1 VSLLSVLEDGE
12 IYYVY
17 RDGVEVEI
25 TKCSDFGLAL
35 RCSVILGKLCFIN
48 STEKG
53 SIKCTWGLAPRALNQ
68 QNHRG
73 SLGGSCMS
81 SGPVSISQFYSLAT
95 PPNA

>member
-68 QNHRG
+68 QNH
-73 SLGGSCMS
+73 S
-81 SGPVSISQFYSLAT
+81 SPAWHPDFYRTRLLSIESAYRI
-95 PPNA
+95 